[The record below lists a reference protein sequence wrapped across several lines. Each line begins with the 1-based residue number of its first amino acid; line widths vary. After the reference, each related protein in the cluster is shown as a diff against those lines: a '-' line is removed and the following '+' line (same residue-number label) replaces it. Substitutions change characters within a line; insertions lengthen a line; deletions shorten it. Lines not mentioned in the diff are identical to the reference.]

1 MNFCQIQYILLDQK
15 KADLAMTKAK
25 TRNRNLISIPMPGL
39 KKLLSYR
46 KQWLRGDVLAGLT
59 VAAYLIP
66 QCMAYGELAGVEPVA
81 GLWAILPPM
90 VIYAIFGS
98 SPQLS
103 IGPESSTAVMTAVA
117 IAPLA
122 AAKTDAYISLA
133 ALLALLMGAICIIGY
148 FTRLGFL
155 ADLLSKPILIGYMAG
170 IALIMIGGQLGKIGK
185 IEIDAN
191 AFFGQVSEFISKLQ
205 LAHSPT
211 LILAILVLV
220 FLFAFQRRF
229 PNLPI
234 PLIAVLLSTAAVAL
248 FNLDERGV
256 AVVGEI
262 PAGLPHFVIPQVSV
276 RDFSS
281 LLASAVGI
289 AIVGYSD
296 NVLSARV
303 FANRNNYK
311 IDANQ
316 ELLALG
322 VANVGNG
329 FMQGFPIS
337 SSGSRTVIGDSV
349 GSKSQLFSLV
359 AMIAVI
365 LVLLFLRPILALFPK
380 AALGAIVIYAAT
392 KLIEVSEFIRLYRFR
407 PSEFILAILT
417 TIAVLITDILVG
429 VGIAVGLSVIELFSR
444 VARPHD
450 AVLGKVTDLAGL
462 HDIDDWPGA
471 ETIPGLVIYRY
482 DAPLCFANAEN
493 FKRRALEAIESE
505 VNPVEWFVLNMEA
518 NVEIDITAIDMLS
531 ELRDELAAQNITF
544 AMARVKQ
551 DLYIELERAE
561 FLKNSQA
568 KHIYP
573 TLPTAIAAFEQRN
586 LDIVT
591 NKDRN
596 LKY

>member
-1 MNFCQIQYILLDQK
+1 
-15 KADLAMTKAK
+15 
-25 TRNRNLISIPMPGL
+25 MPGL
-39 KKLLSYR
+39 QRLLSYR
-46 KQWLRGDVLAGLT
+46 REWLRGDILAGLT

-81 GLWAILPPM
+81 GLWAILTPM

-122 AAKTDAYISLA
+122 AARTDTYVSLA
-133 ALLALLMGAICIIGY
+133 ALLAILMGVVCIMGY
-148 FTRLGFL
+148 IARLGFL

-170 IALIMIGGQLGKIGK
+170 IALIMIGGQLGKMGK
-185 IEIDAN
+185 IGIETN
-191 AFFGQVSEFISKLQ
+191 AFFGQVGEFIDKLQ

-211 LILAILVLV
+211 LILGILVLV
-220 FLFAFQRRF
+220 FLFAFESRF

-234 PLIAVLLSTAAVAL
+234 PLIAVLLSTLAVAI
-248 FNLDERGV
+248 FNLDARGV
-256 AVVGEI
+256 AVVGKI
-262 PAGLPHFVIPQVSV
+262 PAGLPHVVIPQVSV
-276 RDFSS
+276 QDVSS

-289 AIVGYSD
+289 SIVGYSD
-296 NVLSARV
+296 NVLTARA

-322 VANVGNG
+322 VANFGNG
-329 FMQGFPIS
+329 LMQGFPIS
-337 SSGSRTVIGDSV
+337 SSASRAVIGDSV

-359 AMIAVI
+359 AMVAVI

-392 KLIEVSEFIRLYRFR
+392 KLIEVPAFIRLYRFR

-417 TIAVLITDILVG
+417 TMAVLVTGILVG
-429 VGIAVGLSVIELFSR
+429 VGIAVSLSVIELFSR

-450 AVLGKVTDLAGL
+450 AVLGKVPGLAGL
-462 HDIDDWPGA
+462 HDIDDWEDA
-471 ETIPGLVIYRY
+471 KTIPGLVIYRY

-493 FKRRALEAIESE
+493 FKRRSLEAIEAE
-505 VNPVEWFVLNMEA
+505 IVPVEWFVLNMEA
-518 NVEIDITAIDMLS
+518 NVEIDITAIDVLS
-531 ELRDELAAQNITF
+531 ELRDELAAKNITF

-551 DLYIELERAE
+551 DLYLELEKAGFLDKIEAE
-561 FLKNSQA
+561 
-568 KHIYP
+568 HIYP
-573 TLPTAIAAFEQRN
+573 TLPTSTAAFAARHQQ
-586 LDIVT
+586 
-591 NKDRN
+591 
-596 LKY
+596 